1 MGSAHPFVMIQPLL
15 PNGKSLEFRVNL
27 NAFSLRAPMVR
38 DESFSMTG
46 SLQQTPPREDENRH
60 KKDIEGRF
68 KDEKD
73 MPISTSACQ
82 SVQEPF
88 KLNHIIFDP

>member
-1 MGSAHPFVMIQPLL
+1 MGPAHPFVLIQPLL
-15 PNGKSLEFRVNL
+15 PDGKSLEFRVNL
-27 NAFSLRAPMVR
+27 SAFSLPAPMVR
-38 DESFSMTG
+38 DASFSMTG
-46 SLQQTPPREDENRH
+46 SLQRTPPWEDENRLE
-60 KKDIEGRF
+60 KDVEGRF

-88 KLNHIIFDP
+88 KLNHIIFDS